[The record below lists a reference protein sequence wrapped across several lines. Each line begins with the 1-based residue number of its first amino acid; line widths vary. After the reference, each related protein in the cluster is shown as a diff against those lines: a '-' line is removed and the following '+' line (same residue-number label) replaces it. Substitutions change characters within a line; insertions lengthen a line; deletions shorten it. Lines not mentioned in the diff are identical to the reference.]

1 MKPNQVVQ
9 SGVVAMILA
18 LAVSSFAKTSNDDF
32 NSMIQEN
39 QATQNEL
46 SEKLQKQLKPAKLTK
61 EEQHPDFHKFGQDQL
76 GHDGSEN
83 VAVDTSGSDSAP
95 VNKKTVA
102 RRQAETDKK
111 NFKRLS
117 EEMKDLK

>member
-1 MKPNQVVQ
+1 MKPNQVAQ
-9 SGVVAMILA
+9 SGVVVMILA

-39 QATQNEL
+39 QAAQNEL
-46 SEKLQKQLKPAKLTK
+46 SDKLQKQLKPAKLTK
-61 EEQHPDFHKFGQDQL
+61 EEQHPDFNKVGQDQL

-83 VAVDTSGSDSAP
+83 VAVDTSGSGNAP

-102 RRQAETDKK
+102 GRQSDTDKK